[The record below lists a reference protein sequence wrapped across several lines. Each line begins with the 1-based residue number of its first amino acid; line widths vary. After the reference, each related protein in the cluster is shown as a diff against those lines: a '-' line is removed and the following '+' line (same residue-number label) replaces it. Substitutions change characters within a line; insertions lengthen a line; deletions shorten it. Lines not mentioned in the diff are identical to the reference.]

1 MNEKETKKMSKK
13 IGKTNPALEDST
25 TKDWKYAKPDKI
37 SKYVQ
42 KQIKKVFKNE
52 LSDRY
57 SKAPIIIK
65 VKADKDL
72 ITLKVKGD
80 ALPEADKDQNLG
92 KVEFYLSSYLNS
104 EKSMK
109 KFLKDPENL
118 INGDFKKVVKQAKAY
133 QKTYEAYFG
142 YIDARTNLESVDH
155 LTSPYQKFQEE
166 LETPD
171 DPEEKNNDISE
182 DEEEEYPY

>member
-13 IGKTNPALEDST
+13 IGKPNPAFEDSA

-37 SKYVQ
+37 AKYVQ

-133 QKTYEAYFG
+133 QKTYEAHFG
-142 YIDARTNLESVDH
+142 YIDARTNLE
-155 LTSPYQKFQEE
+155 QEE

-171 DPEEKNNDISE
+171 DPEEEDNDINE